1 MSFSKKVTPYYKP
14 EIQDYV
20 GSVLSLYRKNST
32 VGGDKNSSGM
42 TNPKLCPLNFSVT
55 QFVIVT
61 P

>member
-20 GSVLSLYRKNST
+20 GSVLSVK
-32 VGGDKNSSGM
+32 GGDKNSSGM